1 MHLLTLLFGV
11 TLVFMVGS
19 SQVSGH
25 VNSATCNS
33 NEQMKCTMSC
43 DCEAKYLTDC
53 CVDPSFT
60 GVINIKTREGK
71 IFNAYCDQGWTYAFK
86 RFDGSEDFYRTWVE
100 YQHGFGKT
108 DGEHFIGLDN
118 LASFVKGRKCKV
130 RIDLKAWPP
139 VSPAK
144 RFAEYSIFNVAD
156 ENDKYRLTIGGY
168 SGTAGDSMIIPHND
182 QPFSTHD
189 QDNDKSDTF
198 NCAAHYKGAW
208 WYNACHHANLF
219 GSYAQGPNC
228 PRNAECVA
236 WHDWPTLIGTPHNHM
251 YSFKEASMKIHC
263 C

>member
-1 MHLLTLLFGV
+1 MHLLTLLFGSIP
-11 TLVFMVGS
+11 VFMVGH
-19 SQVSGH
+19 SQVCGH

-108 DGEHFIGLDN
+108 EGEHFIGLDN

-130 RIDLKAWPP
+130 RIDLEAWPS

-144 RFAEYSIFNVAD
+144 RFAEYSDFSITD
-156 ENDKYRLTIGGY
+156 KTDKYRLTIEGY
-168 SGTAGDSMIIPHND
+168 SGTAGDSMTYHNG
-182 QPFSTHD
+182 QQFTTYD
-189 QDNDKSDTF
+189 QDNDMSSG
-198 NCAAHYKGAW
+198 NCASTFKGAW
-208 WYNACHHANLF
+208 WYKSCHNSNLF
-219 GSYAQGPNC
+219 GLYVKGPVCPSYAQ
-228 PRNAECVA
+228 CVA
-236 WHDWPTLIGTPHNHM
+236 WGHWPTKIASPNNQH
-251 YSFKEASMKIHC
+251 YSFKKASLKIHC